1 MGPPG
6 LRPGPAPPPGQGL
19 RLVNREPGAEARLLL
34 DRELAALGGDPGEV
48 LSSRWLLD
56 QLASLP
62 GYDPARCGELIATRP
77 PPRPPLS
84 PSLEP
89 VP

>member
-1 MGPPG
+1 MTTVGFIGSGMIGSTVACP
-6 LRPGPAPPPGQGL
+6 
-19 RLVNREPGAEARLLL
+19 
-34 DRELAALGGDPGEV
+34 
-48 LSSRWLLD
+48 LLD

-62 GYDPARCGELIATRP
+62 GYDPARCGELIATLP

>member
-1 MGPPG
+1 MEPSGI
-6 LRPGPAPPPGQGL
+6 RL
-19 RLVNREPGAEARLLL
+19 RLARQA
-34 DRELAALGGDPGEV
+34 RGFCQQ
-48 LSSRWLLD
+48 

-62 GYDPARCGELIATRP
+62 GYDPARCGELIATLP